1 MWTAE
6 KPAAEFAHESDFL
19 FVVEVT
25 ALLSALFHT
34 TGRIS
39 PAKLTD
45 VEFILTNDLINF
57 ISLLLSLCPGICLF
71 PIWGP
76 GLSTAWVL
84 YLLPSK

>member
-1 MWTAE
+1 MIQ
-6 KPAAEFAHESDFL
+6 KPAAEFTHECDFL
-19 FVVEVT
+19 FVIEVT

-39 PAKLTD
+39 AAKLTD

-57 ISLLLSLCPGICLF
+57 ISLSLSLCPGICLF